1 MPNIKSVSC
10 SNNLSTSNRST
21 AHAIEVSDIPLALYI
36 HIPWCVKKC
45 PYCDFNSHELPIDSQ
60 LSMYEEYVDALL
72 RDAAM
77 QLVLTQGREISSIFI
92 GGGTPSLLPILQ
104 YQRLFNRLREIFKFA
119 NDIEVTM
126 EANPGTLEHA
136 PFAEYLDVGINRLSI
151 GVQSFSAEQLITLG
165 RIHDPK
171 QALSAIKAARTAGFE
186 RVNVDLMHGL
196 PGQTMSEALNDIQ
209 MAHDAG
215 ATHISWYQLTIEP
228 NTVFYRSQP
237 ILPDEDRL
245 ADIEESGQTLLQNL
259 GYHNYEVSA
268 WSGALDK
275 PCRHNV
281 NYWQFGDYL
290 AIGAGAHGKVTVGES
305 FSDEAVTNDVVTDEV
320 LDNKEIVSKS
330 STNEL
335 TKNELTNNEELK
347 EAGIYRFSKSRMPKD
362 YMGYQDIIQGNAGQN
377 NTGQNN
383 ANQNTAFQKNE
394 ISQQNEAPIEALTE
408 VPKMV
413 GWQAIASD
421 ELVSEF
427 MLNALRLH
435 DGVAWSLFE
444 ARTGLSYGSIAT
456 QVNKLIQ
463 QGLLMDNVEKL
474 QPTVLGKRYL
484 NQILR
489 EFL

>member
-1 MPNIKSVSC
+1 MSNIKSVHF
-10 SNNLSTSNRST
+10 SNNLSAFNHST
-21 AHAIEVSDIPLALYI
+21 ASAIEVSDIPLALYI

-60 LSMYEEYVDALL
+60 LSMYDEYVDALL
-72 RDAAM
+72 LDAAA
-77 QLVLTQGREISSIFI
+77 QQSLTQGREISSIFI
-92 GGGTPSLLPILQ
+92 GGGTPSLLPMAQ
-104 YQRLFNRLREIFKFA
+104 YRRLFSGLRACFNFA
-119 NDIEVTM
+119 NDIEITM

-151 GVQSFSAEQLITLG
+151 GVQSFSAEQLTTLG

-171 QALSAIKAARTAGFE
+171 QALSAIKVARAAGFE

-196 PGQTMSEALNDIQ
+196 PQQTLNEAINDIQ
-209 MAHDAG
+209 TAHDAG

-237 ILPDEDRL
+237 ILPDEDSL
-245 ADIEESGQTLLQNL
+245 ADIEQAGQTLLQNL

-268 WSGALDK
+268 WAGASDK

-290 AIGAGAHGKVTVGES
+290 AIGAGAHGKVTVNNAAAEKITIS
-305 FSDEAVTNDVVTDEV
+305 EV
-320 LDNKEIVSKS
+320 ASEKLA
-330 STNEL
+330 
-335 TKNELTNNEELK
+335 

-362 YMGYQDIIQGNAGQN
+362 YMDYQDAPHH
-377 NTGQNN
+377 
-383 ANQNTAFQKNE
+383 NE
-394 ISQQNEAPIEALTE
+394 TTE
-408 VPKMV
+408 ESPKMV
-413 GWQAIASD
+413 GWQTIASD

-435 DGVAWSLFE
+435 AGVAWSLFE
-444 ARTGLSYGSIAT
+444 AHTGLSYDSIAI
-456 QVNKLIQ
+456 QVNKLIK
-463 QGLLMDNVEKL
+463 QGLLMDDAEQL
-474 QPTVLGKRYL
+474 QPTALGRRYL